1 MASEVKGTFVWK
13 RWEDIY
19 WQLPIILWGLPIA
32 DSCVWALWLLT
43 LSTASGWRP
52 CVPRTSG
59 HQDHLG
65 CKNTFIYKYSHS
77 DNYCWRQTLNY
88 HRGYYFVC
96 FLAVL
101 KTIGWGLKQRGASAV
116 MWPLKKINYIYCKC
130 IISTGM
136 YSNIL
141 LFIANNYWWVSDIE
155 NDACF
160 IYPEIFPSASFWLNY
175 LSYFRKLSSSP
186 HTS

>member
-1 MASEVKGTFVWK
+1 M
-13 RWEDIY
+13 
-19 WQLPIILWGLPIA
+19 
-32 DSCVWALWLLT
+32 LT

-160 IYPEIFPSASFWLNY
+160 IYPEIFPSASFCHQKLLRVLNSQY
-175 LSYFRKLSSSP
+175 SVEVCPLNIISFREDIKKNKQRKK
-186 HTS
+186 